1 MATAPETATTSA
13 RGTTSA
19 TPSTSA
25 TASTSAT
32 GTTSARGTTSAT
44 PSTSATASTF
54 ATVTYDTADAGAY
67 EVLRD
72 RLAAQSADLARRAG
86 LLNTRR
92 VAEFGSARLALA
104 STERL
109 RTEQPG
115 VPCDLAAVGDTL
127 LLGSAGRPGDMR
139 TRTAAVADVFT
150 LYDRDLNPLAE
161 SAVPGLLD
169 DPAFVRE
176 FADLHR
182 YYRQARLLRL
192 RAVGGRLLA
201 VFRTGEKA
209 DDIRVLRWELTEDGR
224 AAFLDA
230 RGERD
235 DVFPPSHDFEWT
247 AASREDHV
255 LGRHPHVSVRGEFHV
270 SAVGGA
276 LTVKLE
282 DDTETAGGVYSE
294 PVDEPLQSLA
304 DADIA
309 HARVGALILLRVRP
323 YKEDTDRHLVFN
335 TLTKSVVRLDGIGLA
350 CRRLPDDQGIVF
362 PGGYCLATGVHKTY
376 ELDATGLEFER
387 EVRSPNGEDVLYA
400 FHARGASRGLLLSY
414 NTIRKEVANPLP
426 CRGWALAEDGTFT
439 VLRAD
444 GDEPAQVHPVQRW
457 HSPYVS
463 DTYAAAAPTGSGPL
477 ARVGNADLVRGIS
490 ACLSVAGAVGEGITT
505 AEGYR
510 ALAASCVRAAD
521 AHHWLGEADLGD
533 LAGALAAVR
542 ETAEQVLGEFE
553 TVRDLTRR
561 AAEARDAAAERIAS
575 VVRRLRGEAPKE
587 AAAWVR
593 GLTELRH
600 AHGHLLTVKEL
611 RYADAPGIDA
621 LAEEAEASLADLGRR
636 AVAFLAREDA
646 FDAQRADAEALVAD
660 AEAIATVAEAGPV
673 AARLDELADGLRTV
687 TDVVAELDLGDT
699 TVRTALLERVAAVLG
714 GVNRARATLDARRRA
729 LLDREGRAEFTAETA
744 LLGQAVTAALA
755 AADTPERCDDQLARL
770 LARLEDLES
779 RFAEFDG
786 FLAELADKRTE
797 IYDALA
803 VRKQA
808 LSDTRARRAGQLAAA
823 AARIMETITRRC
835 ATLADADAVSTYFAS
850 DPMPAK
856 VRRTA
861 DELRALGDSVR
872 AEELDGRLKSAR
884 QEASRA
890 LRDRTDLYADDG
902 RTLRLGAHRFAVN
915 TQPLDLTL
923 VPDGDGLAF
932 ALTGTDYRSPVT
944 DPDFAATRALWD
956 RTLPSESP
964 GVYRAEH
971 LAARLLR
978 EHGAS
983 ALAAADDLPALVR
996 EAAQEAYDEGY
1007 ERGVHD
1013 HDATAVLTALLP
1025 LYDRAG
1031 TLVHE
1036 PAARAAAQLFWA
1048 HGTTPQARETWTRRA
1063 LSLARA
1069 RAAFGLSAAIGDLEE
1084 ELAGAI
1090 DAWSGSTSGPRP
1102 GESVAG
1108 SVGRAGAGLGPA
1120 GTAGVASADA
1130 AAAAGGVA
1138 ASPPGASGAAGTAGV
1153 PASAAG
1159 AGSLVGTADAAV
1171 GAAGPAAAGGARRAA
1186 GVLPA
1191 AGGRARTAEGF
1202 AGAARTVGL
1211 PTGALGR
1218 PAGPSGSGAEGAR
1231 AAAAYLFHELTAAPD
1246 GFVLGAGTRTLL
1258 EKFRRTVGSPAYD
1271 EDLAALDD
1279 LAARGQL
1286 AEAWILSYAAA
1297 TGADLTPGDLAEA
1310 VAAELCPD
1318 LPRYDGDA
1326 PPTATAEGLLG
1337 THPRVTDGRL
1347 PLRLD
1352 EFLARTARFAAHDVP
1367 AFRAYQRRRT
1377 ALVGAERDRLRLDDH
1392 RPRVM
1397 SAFVRNRLVD
1407 EVYLPLVGD
1416 SLAKQLG
1423 ATGDGKRTDTGGL
1436 LLLLSPPG
1444 YGKTTLVEYVAERL
1458 GLMLVKVGGPALG
1471 HAVTSLDPA
1480 DAPNATARQ
1489 EIQKINFALAA
1500 GNNTLLYLDDI
1511 QHTSPELLQKFIPL
1525 CDATRRVDGVWDGR
1539 PRTYDLRGKRFA
1551 VCMAGNPY
1559 TESGA
1564 RFQVPD
1570 MLANR
1575 ADVWNLGDVLTG
1587 KEEAFALS
1595 FLENALTANPVLA
1608 PLAARDRTDLELL
1621 VRLATGDP
1629 TARADRLG
1637 HAYPPAE
1644 LERVLSVLRH
1654 LVAAR
1659 ETVLAVNAAYIA
1671 SAARSDDTRTEP
1683 AFRLQ
1688 GSYRN
1693 MNKIAQRIRPVMND
1707 AERAAVLDDHYR
1719 AEAQTLTQGA
1729 EANLLK
1735 LAELR
1740 GTLTTE
1746 QAARWAEVRTAH
1758 VRARTLG
1765 GAEGDPLSRA
1775 VAALGLLADRVA
1787 AVESAITRA
1796 ADPRHLLANPH
1807 ARHTAD
1813 GGTER

>member
-1 MATAPETATTSA
+1 MATAPEKA
-13 RGTTSA
+13 
-19 TPSTSA
+19 
-25 TASTSAT
+25 AT
-32 GTTSARGTTSAT
+32 GRHDTG
-44 PSTSATASTF
+44 
-54 ATVTYDTADAGAY
+54 DTADAGAY

-72 RLAAQSADLARRAG
+72 RLAAQTADLARRAG
-86 LLNTRR
+86 LLNARR
-92 VAEFGSARLALA
+92 VEEFGSARLELA

-109 RTEQPG
+109 RTEHPG
-115 VPCDLAAVGDTL
+115 VPCDLAAVGDAL
-127 LLGSAGRPGDMR
+127 LLGSTGRPGHR
-139 TRTAAVADVFT
+139 TGTAAVADVFT
-150 LYDRDLNPLAE
+150 LYDRDLNPLPE

-192 RAVGGRLLA
+192 RPVGGRLLA

-209 DDIRVLRWELTEDGR
+209 ADIRVLRWELTEDGR

-247 AASREDHV
+247 AATREDHV

-335 TLTKSVVRLDGIGLA
+335 TLTKSVVRLDGIGAA

-376 ELDATGLEFER
+376 ELDAAGLEFER

-400 FHARGASRGLLLSY
+400 FHARGESRGLLLSY

-444 GDEPAQVHPVQRW
+444 GDEPAQVHPVQLW

-463 DTYAAAAPTGSGPL
+463 DTHAAAAPAGSGPL

-490 ACLSVAGAVGEGITT
+490 ACLSVAGAVGDGITT

-521 AHHWLGEADLGD
+521 GHHWLGEADLGD

-542 ETAEQVLGEFE
+542 ETAEQVLAEFE

-561 AAEARDAAAERIAS
+561 AAEARDEAAERIAS

-600 AHGHLLTVKEL
+600 AHGHLLTVKEM
-611 RYADAPGIDA
+611 RYADAPGIDT
-621 LAEEAEASLADLGRR
+621 LAGEAEASLAELGRR

-646 FDAQRADAEALVAD
+646 FDAQRADVEALVAD
-660 AEAIATVAEAGPV
+660 AEAVATVAEAGPV

-687 TDVVAELDLGDT
+687 TDVVAELDVGDA

-803 VRKQA
+803 ARKQA
-808 LSDTRARRAGQLAAA
+808 LSDTRARRAEQLAAS
-823 AARIMETITRRC
+823 AARIMETVTRRC

-861 DELRALGDSVR
+861 EELRALGDSVR

-944 DPDFAATRALWD
+944 DPDFAATRAHWD

-978 EHGAS
+978 QHGAS

-1013 HDATAVLTALLP
+1013 HDATLVLTALLP
-1025 LYDRAG
+1025 LYEKAG

-1048 HGTTPQARETWTRRA
+1048 HGTTPETRDSWTRRA

-1069 RAAFGLSAAIGDLEE
+1069 RDTFGLSTAIGDLEE
-1084 ELAGAI
+1084 ELAGAL
-1090 DAWSGSTSGPRP
+1090 DTWTRTGSAT
-1102 GESVAG
+1102 GED
-1108 SVGRAGAGLGPA
+1108 
-1120 GTAGVASADA
+1120 T
-1130 AAAAGGVA
+1130 
-1138 ASPPGASGAAGTAGV
+1138 
-1153 PASAAG
+1153 
-1159 AGSLVGTADAAV
+1159 
-1171 GAAGPAAAGGARRAA
+1171 
-1186 GVLPA
+1186 
-1191 AGGRARTAEGF
+1191 
-1202 AGAARTVGL
+1202 
-1211 PTGALGR
+1211 
-1218 PAGPSGSGAEGAR
+1218 AR
-1231 AAAAYLFHELTAAPD
+1231 AAAAYLFHELTAEPE

-1258 EKFRRTVGSPAYD
+1258 EKFRRTVGTPAYD

-1286 AEAWILSYAAA
+1286 AEAWISSYAAA
-1297 TGADLTPGDLAEA
+1297 GGTGLTPGDLAEA

-1318 LPRYDGDA
+1318 LPRYDGDV

-1337 THPRVTDGRL
+1337 THPRITGGRL
-1347 PLRLD
+1347 ALRLD

-1367 AFRAYQRRRT
+1367 EFRAYQRRRT
-1377 ALVGAERDRLRLDDH
+1377 ALVGAERARLRLDDH
-1392 RPRVM
+1392 RPRVL

-1471 HAVTSLDPA
+1471 HGVTSLDPA

-1489 EIQKINFALAA
+1489 EVEKINFALASA
-1500 GNNTLLYLDDI
+1500 NNTLLYLDDI

-1525 CDATRRVDGVWDGR
+1525 CDATRRVDGVWNGA

-1608 PLAARDRTDLELL
+1608 PLAGRDRADLELL

-1629 TARADRLG
+1629 TARADRLD

-1644 LERVLSVLRH
+1644 LERILSVLRH

-1671 SAARSDDTRTEP
+1671 SAARSDETRTEP

-1693 MNKIAQRIRPVMND
+1693 MNKIAQRVRPVMND
-1707 AERAAVLDDHYR
+1707 AERAAVLDDHYT
-1719 AEAQTLTQGA
+1719 AEAQTLTHGA

-1740 GTLTTE
+1740 GTLTPE
-1746 QAARWAEVRTAH
+1746 QADRWAEVRTAH

-1765 GAEGDPLSRA
+1765 GPDDDPLTRA

-1796 ADPRHLLANPH
+1796 ADPRHLLANSH
-1807 ARHTAD
+1807 ARHAA